1 MLLPLASDFSE
12 GFHAMA
18 TIADQSLGIA
28 AITIYEPDCQLSND
42 WFGETMPRKFGKH
55 TGIEERGVSF
65 EDELTMGFEAVVG
78 LQRET
83 GCNLA
88 DCRGLVFVSPSLIP
102 PTVARKFLDPEAA
115 RRERPGDVAQRL
127 AERLGLSNCQVRGLN
142 WFCCGYSRAL
152 GVVQRH
158 LASRLRLADGEFILV
173 VVANRISRITDYS
186 CSKTGGLF
194 GDMASATLISSLA
207 SRRHPVHFEVVH
219 AQADRQPV
227 ERPFFYFH
235 IQYDVPVPRPGG
247 LREQVAQR
255 LVYSLDGMGIAETAP
270 RAMSAAVADSLSEA
284 GFSPNEL
291 RFVVPH
297 QAGAG
302 IVRFTGMQLE
312 GLGIESELVNGL
324 TRRTGNVSACS
335 VPHALHHE
343 WQRLHGL
350 VACPTAAVGAPGQ
363 PEVLQG
369 CVLLRSTPHHDNR
382 ASVAA

>member
-1 MLLPLASDFSE
+1 
-12 GFHAMA
+12 MA
-18 TIADQSLGIA
+18 TTSPQSLGLA
-28 AITIYEPDCQLSND
+28 AITIYQPDCQLPND

-55 TGIEERGVSF
+55 TGIEQRGVSF
-65 EDELTMGFEAVVG
+65 EDELSMGLEAVARM
-78 LQRET
+78 QRET
-83 GCNLA
+83 GCSLA

-102 PTVARKFLDPEAA
+102 PAVAKRFLDPEAA

-127 AERLGLSNCQVRGLN
+127 AARLGLTNCHVRGLN
-142 WFCCGYSRAL
+142 WFCCGYSRAV

-158 LASRLRLADGEFILV
+158 LASRLRLTDSEYVLV

-186 CSKTGGLF
+186 CEKTGGLF
-194 GDMASATLISSLA
+194 GDMASATMVSALS
-207 SRRHPVHFEVVH
+207 SRRHPVHFEIVH
-219 AQADRQPV
+219 AQADRVPA
-227 ERPFFYFH
+227 ERPFFDFH
-235 IQYDVPVPRPGG
+235 IRQDVPVPRPGG
-247 LREQVAQR
+247 LREQVAER

-270 RAMSAAVADSLSEA
+270 RAMSAAVAEALGEA
-284 GFSPNEL
+284 GFSPSEL

-297 QAGAG
+297 QAGSG

-324 TRRTGNVSACS
+324 TRNTGNVSACS

-350 VACPTAAVGAPGQ
+350 VACPTAAVGSPGE

-369 CVLLRSTPHHDNR
+369 CVLLRSTPHHDHR

>member
-1 MLLPLASDFSE
+1 
-12 GFHAMA
+12 MA
-18 TIADQSLGIA
+18 TISSQPLGIA
-28 AITIYEPDCQLSND
+28 AITIHQPECQLAND
-42 WFGETMPRKFGKH
+42 WFGESMPRKFGKH
-55 TGIEERGVSF
+55 TGIEERRVSF
-65 EDELTMGFEAVVG
+65 EDELTMGIEAVTR

-83 GCNLA
+83 GCDLA

-102 PTVARKFLDPEAA
+102 QSIARRYLSLDSA
-115 RRERPGDVAQRL
+115 RRERPSDVAHKL
-127 AERLGLSNCQVRGLN
+127 ASHFNLRDCQIRGLN

-158 LASRLRLADGEFILV
+158 LTRRLRLDRDEFVLV
-173 VVANRISRITDYS
+173 VVANRISRITNYG

-194 GDMASATLISSLA
+194 GDMASATLIAPLSS
-207 SRRHPVHFEVVH
+207 SRYPAHFEIVH
-219 AQADRQPV
+219 AQADRQPA
-227 ERPFFYFH
+227 ERPFFDFH
-235 IQYDVPVPRPGG
+235 IQHDVPVPRPGG
-247 LREQVAQR
+247 LREHEAER

-270 RAMSAAVADSLSEA
+270 RAMSAAVAEA
-284 GFSPNEL
+284 LAETGFAAKDL
-291 RFVVPH
+291 QFVVPH
-297 QAGAG
+297 QAGSG

-312 GLGIESELVNGL
+312 GLGIESQLVNGL
-324 TRRTGNVSACS
+324 TRHTGNVSACS

-369 CVLLRSTPHHDNR
+369 CILLKSTAHHDRR

>member
-1 MLLPLASDFSE
+1 
-12 GFHAMA
+12 MA
-18 TIADQSLGIA
+18 TMSSQPLGLA
-28 AITIYEPDCQLSND
+28 AISIVQPACQLPND
-42 WFGETMPRKFGKH
+42 WFGAAMPRKFGKH
-55 TGIEERGVSF
+55 TGIEERRVSF
-65 EDELTMGFEAVVG
+65 DDELSMGIDAVTR
-78 LQRET
+78 LQREA
-83 GCNLA
+83 GCDLS

-102 PTVARKFLDPEAA
+102 PTIARRHLSPEAA
-115 RRERPGDVAQRL
+115 RRERPSDVAQRL
-127 AERLGLSNCQVRGLN
+127 AQQLELSNCHIRGLN

-158 LASRLRLADGEFILV
+158 LGSRLRLADSEYILV
-173 VVANRISRITDYS
+173 VVANRISRITNYG

-194 GDMASATLISSLA
+194 GDMASATMISPLT
-207 SRRHPVHFEVVH
+207 SRRHPVHFELVH
-219 AQADRQPV
+219 AQADRQPA
-227 ERPFFYFH
+227 ERPFFDFH
-235 IQYDVPVPRPGG
+235 IEEDVPVPGPAGQ
-247 LREQVAQR
+247 RERESNR

-270 RAMSAAVADSLSEA
+270 RAMSAAVAEALGETGFAASE
-284 GFSPNEL
+284 L
-291 RFVVPH
+291 QFVVPH
-297 QAGAG
+297 QAGSG

-324 TRRTGNVSACS
+324 TRHTGNVSACS

-369 CVLLRSTPHHDNR
+369 CVLLKSTPHHDRR